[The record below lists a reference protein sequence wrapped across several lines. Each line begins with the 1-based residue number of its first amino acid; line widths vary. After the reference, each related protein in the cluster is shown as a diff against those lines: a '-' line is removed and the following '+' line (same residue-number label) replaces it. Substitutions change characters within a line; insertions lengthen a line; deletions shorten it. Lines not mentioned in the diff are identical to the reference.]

1 MSQVQQ
7 NSKSFMNTLADYL
20 TENKFKEAL
29 DLFEG
34 DNYDNIIEES
44 SWDIVQIASSYLTHE
59 NVDRNEEVVE
69 CCTAV
74 LGAIAEKCSPAETI
88 LAFLEQ
94 IEGPEDDVKFCRI
107 LKVLGKSLSRLPDK
121 TKAIEWCVSTIRS
134 YVESLVVPE
143 NESQEIAT
151 VATNKIRNVY
161 VIIISFLEPLID
173 EAALENDILKSN
185 AILRDYLL
193 SILIFLMGKP
203 LCHLQEQQL
212 ESDLKQPLP
221 ERIIMLVSQVTGD
234 MLWFLNVIEERSRKS
249 NSRKKATDEE
259 SSNLKVTLFELNENI
274 PDLAYANFYF
284 YVITKVDFWEKVP
297 QVYEPQYIFHACTY
311 LIIKLLQER
320 KNVVVEKGLVL
331 MDHLLGRVTRCSL
344 TSELLQ
350 LNVYSELF
358 NVLIK
363 VMVHC
368 DSDKERKK
376 ALSMF
381 QDYIDV
387 FDMQARYFIVLRLYQ
402 ISEHSGL
409 LSLTTG
415 VFKASIME
423 CLQATPPVPHFLGNN
438 FRCLLKLACKLP
450 HGSASDVVELSD
462 EIITSL
468 NLLRFLFL
476 RDKHNQTE
484 IWNLVDGLEND
495 YLKPLRE
502 GINLCRAH
510 WKVKMN
516 DLEEQKKTQK
526 ISDNIELEKRDAE
539 VALTVGGEKL
549 PAMPVAEKIAFC
561 QQAVNGLDVM
571 ESILIRVNECIASN
585 PFKQHNAIVLE

>member
-1 MSQVQQ
+1 M
-7 NSKSFMNTLADYL
+7 K
-20 TENKFKEAL
+20 ENKPKEAL

-34 DNYDNIIEES
+34 DNYDNIIQES
-44 SWDIVQIASSYLTHE
+44 LWDIVQIASSYLTNE
-59 NVDRNEEVVE
+59 NVDQNEEIVE

-94 IEGPEDDVKFCRI
+94 IEGPDDDVKFCRI
-107 LKVLGKSLSRLPDK
+107 LMVLGKSLCRIPDK

-134 YVESLVVPE
+134 YVESMVVPE
-143 NESQEIAT
+143 NESQEITA
-151 VATNKIRNVY
+151 VATNKIQHVY
-161 VIIISFLEPLID
+161 VTIISFLEPLID

-212 ESDLKQPLP
+212 ASDLKLPLP
-221 ERIIMLVSQVTGD
+221 ERIIILVSRVTGD

-249 NSRKKATDEE
+249 YSRKKAMDEE

-284 YVITKVDFWEKVP
+284 YVVTKVHIWEKVP
-297 QVYEPQYIFHACTY
+297 QVYEPQYIFHVCTY
-311 LIIKLLQER
+311 LIVKLLQEP
-320 KNVVVEKGLVL
+320 KNVAIEKGLDL
-331 MDHLLGRVTRCSL
+331 MDQLLGRVTRFSL

-350 LNVYSELF
+350 LNIYSELF

-363 VMVHC
+363 VMVYC
-368 DSDKERKK
+368 DIDKERKK

-381 QDYIDV
+381 QDYIDL

-423 CLQATPPVPHFLGNN
+423 CLQATPPIPHFLGNN

-450 HGSASDVVELSD
+450 HGSDSDVVELSD
-462 EIITSL
+462 EIITGL

-476 RDKHNQTE
+476 RDKHNQTG
-484 IWNLVDGLEND
+484 IWNLVDSLEND

-516 DLEEQKKTQK
+516 DLEEQKKTHK

-585 PFKQHNAIVLE
+585 PFKQHNAMVSE